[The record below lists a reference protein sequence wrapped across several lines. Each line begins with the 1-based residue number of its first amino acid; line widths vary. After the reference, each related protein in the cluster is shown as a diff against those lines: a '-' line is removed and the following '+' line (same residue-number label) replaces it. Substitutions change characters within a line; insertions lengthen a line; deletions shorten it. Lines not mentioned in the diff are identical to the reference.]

1 MKKKYLKPQVEAV
14 RVQMT
19 SMIAESMPLQSD
31 TTITDEAD
39 ILSRV
44 LNPEAGFI
52 DLTDEQSFPDKRI
65 ERTTAITSDE
75 VDSCCVFYV
84 SLDERSGRDERR

>member
-1 MKKKYLKPQVEAV
+1 MKKTYLKPQTEAV
-14 RVQMT
+14 RVQMA

-52 DLTDEQSFPDKRI
+52 DLTDE
-65 ERTTAITSDE
+65 
-75 VDSCCVFYV
+75 
-84 SLDERSGRDERR
+84 

>member
-1 MKKKYLKPQVEAV
+1 MKKTYLKPETEAV

-65 ERTTAITSDE
+65 KRTAAITSDE
-75 VDSCCVFYV
+75 VDSCCVFCV
-84 SLDERSGRDERR
+84 AR